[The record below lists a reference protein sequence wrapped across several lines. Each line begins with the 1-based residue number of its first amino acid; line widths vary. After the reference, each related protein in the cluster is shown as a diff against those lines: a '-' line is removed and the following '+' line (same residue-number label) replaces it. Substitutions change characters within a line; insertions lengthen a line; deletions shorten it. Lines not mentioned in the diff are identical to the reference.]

1 MRPGPGAHDLSA
13 TELGK
18 NVKGSGVSK
27 SFGIG
32 RKAIKERYMTPG
44 PGQYS
49 LSHAQ
54 SQRVI
59 TGTRPAQ
66 VKMGTM
72 KRSGQWGAEK
82 KASEGLPGPGQ
93 HLNSHSSFQNQKGGA
108 ASFGTGRRLVVK
120 GENTPGPGQY
130 DQTDHKRVTS
140 QNARQVK
147 IGSAPRQDVWSR
159 ERGAGKAGGPSP
171 GPGDYLNQSHTFGQ
185 AVKGGYMA

>member
-18 NVKGSGVSK
+18 NVKRSVALK

-59 TGTRPAQ
+59 TGPRPAQ
-66 VKMGTM
+66 VKNVTM
-72 KRSGQWGAEK
+72 KRSGQWGADK
-82 KASEGLPGPGQ
+82 KASEGQ
-93 HLNSHSSFQNQKGGA
+93 
-108 ASFGTGRRLVVK
+108 
-120 GENTPGPGQY
+120 
-130 DQTDHKRVTS
+130 
-140 QNARQVK
+140 
-147 IGSAPRQDVWSR
+147 
-159 ERGAGKAGGPSP
+159 PS
-171 GPGDYLNQSHTFGQ
+171 
-185 AVKGGYMA
+185 